1 MTTVGCSIS
10 KITRFVAFPGVSN
23 LGRQPVDPLYVQSLT
38 PSNNR
43 VHAVAIRRPQ
53 TNRSRTNSQFTDLNP
68 IENHNATLLLSPNCC
83 HIFLKTLPRNR
94 LLCNYSL

>member
-43 VHAVAIRRPQ
+43 VHAVAIRRPPDQ
-53 TNRSRTNSQFTDLNP
+53 P
-68 IENHNATLLLSPNCC
+68 IKDEQSIRGPKSH
-83 HIFLKTLPRNR
+83 
-94 LLCNYSL
+94 